1 MGAGALAVVILGL
14 LAVVLTGV
22 ADESRRALSSPGGM
36 ATFLG
41 QETGLAGS
49 FLLMVTVLLMG
60 RLPAVERAV
69 GQDRLTRWHRRLG
82 GWPLYLLTLHALLVT
97 VGYAEG
103 AHTGVLHEGWVLL
116 RSYPDVLAATVGFL
130 LLVMAA
136 VSSIR
141 RMRRRLRYE
150 TWWSVHLYTYLALAL
165 AFAHQLANGEAFVG
179 HPLAVVVWSVL
190 WASTAGTVIVFRIGL
205 PAWRSLRH
213 RLVVVSVHTEG
224 PGVIS
229 LVCRGRALDKLA
241 VSGGQYFQ
249 WRFLV
254 PGQWWQ
260 AHPYSLSALP
270 RPPYLRVTMKDL
282 GDQGQ
287 VLAGLQPGTRIAI
300 EGPYGG
306 FTHYRRRGEGVVLV
320 GGGVGVTP
328 LRALLEELPP
338 DVDATVILRASSEED
353 LVLAGEVNS
362 LLVQR
367 EGRLYRVVGPRQSV
381 RLDPAA
387 LSSMVPDIARRDVY
401 VCGPPGLSAEVA
413 ASARAC
419 GVPTTQIHQEE
430 FSF

>member
-1 MGAGALAVVILGL
+1 MAVAALVAVTGGLVAVLVTGAANESGGALSA
-14 LAVVLTGV
+14 
-22 ADESRRALSSPGGM
+22 PGGWP
-36 ATFLG
+36 TFLG
-41 QETGLAGS
+41 QETGLAAS

-82 GWPLYLLTLHALLVT
+82 GWPLYLLGIHAVLVT

-103 AHTGVLHEGWVLL
+103 AHTGTLHEAWILL

-136 VSSIR
+136 ASSIR
-141 RMRRRLRYE
+141 MMRRRLRYE
-150 TWWSVHLYTYLALAL
+150 TWWSVHLYTYLALSL
-165 AFAHQLANGEAFVG
+165 AFAHQLANGQSFVG

-190 WASTAGTVIVFRIGL
+190 WAATAGIVILFRIGL
-205 PAWRSLRH
+205 PVWRSLRH
-213 RLVVVSVHTEG
+213 RLVVVSVRREG
-224 PGVIS
+224 PGVVS
-229 LVCRGRALDKLA
+229 LVCRGQALDKLA

-249 WRFLV
+249 WRFLM

-270 RPPYLRVTMKDL
+270 RPPYLRVTVKDL
-282 GDQGQ
+282 GDQGR
-287 VLAGLQPGTRIAI
+287 VLAQLKPGTRIAI

-306 FTHYRRRGEGVVLV
+306 FTHHRRRGQGVVLV

-338 DVDATVILRASSEED
+338 SVDATVILRGSTEDD
-353 LVLAGEVNS
+353 LVLAGEIDAMLN
-362 LLVQR
+362 R
-367 EGRLYRVVGPRQSV
+367 RRGRLFRLPGPRHSV
-381 RLDPAA
+381 RLDAAA
-387 LSSMVPDIARRDVY
+387 LTSMVPDIARRDVY

-419 GVPTTQIHQEE
+419 GVPAAQIHQEE

>member
-1 MGAGALAVVILGL
+1 LAAVSFGL
-14 LAVVLTGV
+14 VAVVLTGV
-22 ADESRRALSSPGGM
+22 VDESSRARSAPGGV

-49 FLLMVTVLLMG
+49 FLLMITVLLMG
-60 RLPAVERAV
+60 RLPVVERAV

-82 GWPLYLLTLHALLVT
+82 GWPLYLLALHAVLIT

-103 AHTGVLHEGWVLL
+103 AQTGVLHEAWVLL

-130 LLVMAA
+130 LLVLAA
-136 VSSIR
+136 GSSIR
-141 RMRRRLRYE
+141 RLRRRLRYE
-150 TWWSVHLYTYLALAL
+150 IWWSVHLYTYLALTL

-179 HPLAVVVWSVL
+179 HPLAVAVWSVL
-190 WASTAGTVIVFRIGL
+190 WASTAGTVVVFRIGL
-205 PAWRSLRH
+205 PAWRSIRH
-213 RLVVVSVHTEG
+213 RLVVVSVRKEG
-224 PGVIS
+224 PDVIS

-270 RPPYLRVTMKDL
+270 RPPYLRVTMKEL
-282 GDQGQ
+282 GDQGR

-320 GGGVGVTP
+320 GGGVGITP
-328 LRALLEELPP
+328 LRAILEELPSE
-338 DVDATVILRASSEED
+338 VDATVILRASSEDD

-362 LLVQR
+362 LLSGR
-367 EGRLYRVVGPRQSV
+367 RGRLYRMVGPRQAV
-381 RLDPAA
+381 RLDAA
-387 LSSMVPDIARRDVY
+387 TLASMVPDIARRDVY
-401 VCGPPGLSAEVA
+401 VCGPTGLSAEVA

-419 GVPTTQIHQEE
+419 GVPPTQIHQEE

>member
-1 MGAGALAVVILGL
+1 MAAAALAVGSLGL
-14 LAVVLTGV
+14 VAVVLTGV
-22 ADESRRALSSPGGM
+22 ADESARARSAPGGM

-60 RLPAVERAV
+60 RLPVVERAV

-82 GWPLYLLTLHALLVT
+82 GWPLYLLTAHAVLVT
-97 VGYAEG
+97 MGYAEG
-103 AHTGVLHEGWVLL
+103 AHTGVLHEAWVLL
-116 RSYPDVLAATVGFL
+116 RSYPDVLAATVGFV

-141 RMRRRLRYE
+141 MMRRRLRYE
-150 TWWSVHLYTYLALAL
+150 TWWSVHLYTYLALTL
-165 AFAHQLANGEAFVG
+165 AFAHQVANGEAFVG

-213 RLVVVSVHTEG
+213 RLVVVSVRPEG
-224 PGVIS
+224 PGVVS
-229 LVCRGRALDKLA
+229 LVCRGHALEKLA

-270 RPPYLRVTMKDL
+270 RPPYLRVTVKDL
-282 GDQGQ
+282 GDQGR
-287 VLAGLQPGTRIAI
+287 VLAGLRPGTRIAI

-306 FTHYRRRGEGVVLV
+306 FTHHRRRGQGVVLV

-338 DVDATVILRASSEED
+338 GVDATVILRASSED
-353 LVLAGEVNS
+353 DMVLAGEIDS
-362 LLVQR
+362 MLER
-367 EGRLYRVVGPRQSV
+367 RRGRLFRLAGPRHSV
-381 RLDPAA
+381 RLDAAA

-401 VCGPPGLSAEVA
+401 VCGPSGLSAEVA
-413 ASARAC
+413 AAARAC
-419 GVPTTQIHQEE
+419 GVPVAQIHQEE